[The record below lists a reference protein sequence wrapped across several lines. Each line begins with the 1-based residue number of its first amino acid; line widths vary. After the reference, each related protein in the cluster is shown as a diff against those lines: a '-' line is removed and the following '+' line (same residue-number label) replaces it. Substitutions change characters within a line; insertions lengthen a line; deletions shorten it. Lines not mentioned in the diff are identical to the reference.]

1 MENTA
6 IRPRAEIPVSDTW
19 DLTRLY
25 ADEEAWEKDLS
36 ALMPMAEAVA
46 AFAGTLGDGAATVAR
61 CLALETGLSRKME
74 NVYTYAKMRQ
84 DEDNTLDAPQTMT
97 DRAMSVNVAISEKLA
112 FLQPELLSLDDAVLA
127 SYLTAAELAE
137 YRRPLEELIR
147 QKPHTLSAPEEQILA
162 GMGELAA
169 SPQHIFTMLNSA
181 DMKYDPILTGDGTRL
196 DVTNANFILLQTSED
211 RSIREKAFASFYA
224 GYRSHAN
231 TLAAAYSAS
240 VKKDVF
246 FARTR
251 HYASALQMSLDDENI
266 PIAVYDNLI
275 TVIRDRLP
283 VMHRYVELR
292 KKLLSLD
299 ALHCYDMYA
308 PLVAELN
315 QHYSFDQ
322 AKELVAQA
330 LKPLGDEYGQI
341 LQTGLNSRWID
352 VYENKG
358 KSSGAYS
365 WGTYDSSPYVLLN
378 FTGTLDSVSTL
389 AHEMGHSLHSYYSNQ
404 HQPYQTAGYK
414 LFVAEV
420 ASTVNENLL
429 IEYLLRQDI
438 EDSFRLYLLN
448 QYLENFKGTM
458 YRQTMFAEFERETHA
473 LVESGNALNSTV
485 LSNLYAS
492 LYEQYHGPAL
502 TMDADIRY
510 EWSRIPHF
518 YRPFYVYKYATG
530 YSAAVYLSEQ
540 ILSKGSSA
548 VTPYLE
554 FLSLGGSQDPLDSL
568 LHAGVDMTRPE
579 PISLALDKFDRIL
592 SDAEEIAAR

>member
-1 MENTA
+1 
-6 IRPRAEIPVSDTW
+6 
-19 DLTRLY
+19 
-25 ADEEAWEKDLS
+25 
-36 ALMPMAEAVA
+36 
-46 AFAGTLGDGAATVAR
+46 
-61 CLALETGLSRKME
+61 
-74 NVYTYAKMRQ
+74 
-84 DEDNTLDAPQTMT
+84 
-97 DRAMSVNVAISEKLA
+97 
-112 FLQPELLSLDDAVLA
+112 
-127 SYLTAAELAE
+127 
-137 YRRPLEELIR
+137 
-147 QKPHTLSAPEEQILA
+147 
-162 GMGELAA
+162 
-169 SPQHIFTMLNSA
+169 
-181 DMKYDPILTGDGTRL
+181 
-196 DVTNANFILLQTSED
+196 
-211 RSIREKAFASFYA
+211 
-224 GYRSHAN
+224 
-231 TLAAAYSAS
+231 
-240 VKKDVF
+240 
-246 FARTR
+246 
-251 HYASALQMSLDDENI
+251 
-266 PIAVYDNLI
+266 
-275 TVIRDRLP
+275 
-283 VMHRYVELR
+283 MHRYVALR
-292 KKLLSLD
+292 KKLLHLD
-299 ALHCYDMYA
+299 ELHCYDMYA

-315 QHYSFDQ
+315 QRYSFDE
-322 AKELVAQA
+322 AKELVSQA

-389 AHEMGHSLHSYYSNQ
+389 AHEMGHSLHSYYSNR

-458 YRQTMFAEFERETHA
+458 YRQTMFAEFEKETHA

-485 LSNLYAS
+485 LTNLYAS
-492 LYEQYHGPAL
+492 LYEQYHGPSL
-502 TMDADIRY
+502 TMDPDIRY

-530 YSAAVYLSEQ
+530 YAAAVYLSER
-540 ILSKGSSA
+540 ILSEGAAA

-554 FLSLGGSQDPLDSL
+554 FLSLGGSRDPLDSL

-579 PISLALDKFDRIL
+579 PVSLALDKFDRIL
-592 SDAEEIAAR
+592 SDAEAIAAR